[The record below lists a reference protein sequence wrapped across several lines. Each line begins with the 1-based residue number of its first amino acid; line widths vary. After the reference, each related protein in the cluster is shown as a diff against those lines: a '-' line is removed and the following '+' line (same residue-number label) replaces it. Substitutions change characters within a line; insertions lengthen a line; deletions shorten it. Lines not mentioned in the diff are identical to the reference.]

1 MALITMN
8 GMPSLSSNR
17 NSHTSKAGTLVFLL
31 CLLFSGCATKHQP
44 LEYSDYFP
52 SKPGGYF
59 EPNQIQEAR
68 HLAAKEDLN
77 PYDKSRLVHLYLN
90 EMKSL
95 ESGTSRYQELLEKV
109 SALQEELRPLRE
121 QWVRLQLEQ
130 FRKIAESRKLH
141 ISRAEK
147 EPKGPYEEARVLWN
161 ADRNREAL
169 AKLSLWMQSRQFN
182 RYTPSDLRV
191 KAYYM
196 RFRIALDVGN
206 YALASESYEQIA
218 RLSPCSW
225 RGTQASFVSAV
236 LSFAYGNP
244 KRALDILKKKCDPD
258 NSYERKLQDAY
269 WEARFLEKLD
279 PESSRRLFETIAA
292 SQVPTYYNF
301 LAQNQLGQP
310 YWVDVSSQRS
320 YLWNEFKLPEVSHE
334 ELLNA
339 EKLLNHDLRQEA
351 SLYLRNVA
359 SELLQKNVRTQAKP
373 LLYTANLLKAS
384 GQHLDALQIYYT
396 LSSSAREEAFPAE
409 KWFQLNFI
417 QDMFP
422 RPFANRVEWLS
433 KMWRVDPDYVYS
445 IMRQESAFT
454 STAVSG
460 AKAQGLMQ
468 MMPFLS
474 GGISQ
479 QWGYEDYFAQ
489 EFMFTGE
496 ENLKLAIFHL
506 FQLQSYAPH
515 PALMAGA
522 YNAGLERVRNWWQRF
537 SKYPLDVFIEMV
549 PVKETRQYMM
559 LVLRNYIYY
568 KILHTGQPVPGELF
582 AFQLPAIRRN

>member
-1 MALITMN
+1 MFAL
-8 GMPSLSSNR
+8 LSHR
-17 NSHTSKAGTLVFLL
+17 NFCRFSAASVYLL
-31 CLLFSGCATKHQP
+31 CLLFGGCATKHQP
-44 LEYSDYFP
+44 LEYTDYFP

-68 HLAAKEDLN
+68 QLAAKEELG
-77 PYDKSRLVHLYLN
+77 PYEKNRLLHLYLN

-109 SALQEELRPLRE
+109 SALQDELQPLRE

-130 FRKIAESRKLH
+130 FRKIAEARKPRLT
-141 ISRAEK
+141 RADK
-147 EPKGPYEEARVLWN
+147 DPKGPYEEARVLWN

-169 AKLSLWMQSRQFN
+169 AKLSLWMQGRQFH
-182 RYTPSDLRV
+182 RYTSADLKA

-196 RFRIALDVGN
+196 RFRIALDLGN
-206 YALASESYEQIA
+206 FVLANESYEQIV

-225 RGTQASFVSAV
+225 RGTQASFVNS
-236 LSFAYGNP
+236 LLNFAYGNP
-244 KRALDILKKKCDPD
+244 KRALEILKKKCDPD
-258 NSYERKLQDAY
+258 NSYERKAQDAY
-269 WEARFLEKLD
+269 WEARFLEKIEPD
-279 PESSRRLFETIAA
+279 ASRKLLEAIAS

-301 LAQNQLGQP
+301 LAQNRLGQP
-310 YWVDVSSQRS
+310 YWADVSSQRS
-320 YLWNEFKLPEVSHE
+320 YLWNEFKLPEPVHL
-334 ELLNA
+334 ELLDA
-339 EKLLNHDLRQEA
+339 EKLLDHELRQEA

-359 SELLQKNVRTQAKP
+359 SNLLGKNVRTQAKP

-384 GQHLDALQIYYT
+384 GQHLDALQIYYV
-396 LSSSAREEAFPAE
+396 LASSAREEAFSPEA
-409 KWFQLNFI
+409 WFQLNFI

-422 RPFANRVEWLS
+422 RPFAGRVEWLS

-474 GGISQ
+474 DGISQ

-489 EFMFTGE
+489 DFMFTGE

-506 FQLQSYAPH
+506 YQLQSYAPH

-522 YNAGLERVRNWWQRF
+522 YNAGLERVRKWSQRF
-537 SKYPLDVFIEMV
+537 AKYPLDVFIEMV

-568 KILHTGQPVPGELF
+568 KILHTGQPVAGDLF
-582 AFQLPAIRRN
+582 AFQLPVIRKN